1 MLSHKQGLQ
10 IARGVTNATQFNLV
24 PNKFPSQLKGKS
36 WDEIDR
42 KIDLLRWI
50 YGNDFMITKYQQGY
64 GKFAAYLKR

>member
-1 MLSHKQGLQ
+1 MQPSL
-10 IARGVTNATQFNLV
+10 IVV

-50 YGNDFMITKYQQGY
+50 YGNDFMITKYKQGY
-64 GKFAAYLKR
+64 GKFVAYLKR